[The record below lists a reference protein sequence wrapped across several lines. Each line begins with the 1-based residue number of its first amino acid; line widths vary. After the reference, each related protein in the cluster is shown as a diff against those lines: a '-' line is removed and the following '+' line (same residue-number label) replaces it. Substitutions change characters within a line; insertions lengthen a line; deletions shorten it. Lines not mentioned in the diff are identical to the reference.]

1 MKILW
6 DMNLSPAWVPIPQQ
20 AGFEVLHWSTL
31 GAADAPDVELFSWA
45 REQGAI
51 VFTHDMDFG
60 TLLALTGAEAPSVFQ
75 IRTYDVTPAVLGNRA
90 IELLRRFESQLNDGA
105 LVVAD
110 ELKRAR
116 ALITFGSIIYLFRIP
131 VFLKTKT

>member
-1 MKILW
+1 MKVLL
-6 DMNLSPAWVPIPQQ
+6 DMNLSPAWVPVLQQ
-20 AGFEVLHWSTL
+20 AGFEVFHWSEL
-31 GAADAPDVELFSWA
+31 GAADAPDAELFCWA

-75 IRTYDVTPAVLGNRA
+75 IRTYDVMPAVLGNRA

-110 ELKRAR
+110 ELKERVR
-116 ALITFGSIIYLFRIP
+116 LLPLVR
-131 VFLKTKT
+131 

>member
-1 MKILW
+1 M
-6 DMNLSPAWVPIPQQ
+6 
-20 AGFEVLHWSTL
+20 FHWSAL
-31 GAADAPDVELFSWA
+31 GAADAPEAELFSWA

-60 TLLALTGAEAPSVFQ
+60 SLLALTGAEATSIFQ

-90 IELLRRFESQLNDGA
+90 IELLRRFESQLNTGA

-110 ELKRAR
+110 ELKERVR
-116 ALITFGSIIYLFRIP
+116 LLPLVR
-131 VFLKTKT
+131 

>member
-1 MKILW
+1 MKILLEI
-6 DMNLSPAWVPIPQQ
+6 NLSPAWGPVLQQ
-20 AGFEVLHWSTL
+20 AGFEALHWSTL

-110 ELKRAR
+110 ELKERVR
-116 ALITFGSIIYLFRIP
+116 LLPLVR
-131 VFLKTKT
+131 

>member
-1 MKILW
+1 M
-6 DMNLSPAWVPIPQQ
+6 DMNLSPAWVPILQQ
-20 AGFEVLHWSTL
+20 AGFEVFHRSEL
-31 GAADAPDVELFSWA
+31 GAADAPDAELFSWD

-75 IRTYDVTPAVLGNRA
+75 IRTYDMTPAVLGNRA
-90 IELLRRFESQLNDGA
+90 IQLLRRFESQLNAGA

-110 ELKRAR
+110 ELKERVR
-116 ALITFGSIIYLFRIP
+116 LLPLVR
-131 VFLKTKT
+131 